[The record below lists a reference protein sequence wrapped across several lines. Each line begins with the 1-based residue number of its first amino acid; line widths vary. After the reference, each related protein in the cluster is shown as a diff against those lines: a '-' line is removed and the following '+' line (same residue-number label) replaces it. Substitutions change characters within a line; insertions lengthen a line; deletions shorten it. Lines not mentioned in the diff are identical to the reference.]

1 MLAVCVEDVE
11 EGHLKK
17 LDDQVQK
24 HDEDGFFGSTEIKP
38 QPLTWLERQQKCEN
52 ADCNSIENLVC
63 NH

>member
-1 MLAVCVEDVE
+1 MSSTAVGKFHHGFCPEMLAVCVEDVE

-38 QPLTWLERQQKCEN
+38 QPLT
-52 ADCNSIENLVC
+52 
-63 NH
+63 